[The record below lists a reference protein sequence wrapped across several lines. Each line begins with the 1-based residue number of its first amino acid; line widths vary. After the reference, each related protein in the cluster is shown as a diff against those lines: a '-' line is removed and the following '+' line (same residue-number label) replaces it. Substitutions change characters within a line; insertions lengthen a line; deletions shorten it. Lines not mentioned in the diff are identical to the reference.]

1 MARLNVIGGAA
12 VAISAA
18 LLVLPRI
25 FPICTGLG
33 AGGKPMVCHY
43 TFQAEFII
51 GLLALIV
58 SASLFVLRTAEA
70 RQWSGFLLV
79 LLGISVLVLP
89 QAWAIGLCPHA
100 SGACH
105 KTAFFINIG
114 GSLLALTGGWAAWQA
129 YRQQKNLAGRPDNA
143 DSDLEKSAAP

>member
-1 MARLNVIGGAA
+1 MARSNVAAGAA

-58 SASLFVLRTAEA
+58 SASLFILRTDEA
-70 RQWSGFLLV
+70 RQWRGFLLI
-79 LLGISVLVLP
+79 LLGLSVVVLP
-89 QAWAIGLCPHA
+89 QPWALGLCPHA

-114 GSLLALTGGWAAWQA
+114 GLLLALTGGWAAWQA
-129 YRQQKNLAGRPDNA
+129 YRQQKNLAGSQDNVV
-143 DSDLEKSAAP
+143 SDLEKSAAP

>member
-1 MARLNVIGGAA
+1 MAQSNVIAGAA
-12 VAISAA
+12 VAISAV
-18 LLVLPRI
+18 LLVLPGI

-58 SASLFVLRTAEA
+58 SGSLFVLRTAEA
-70 RQWSGFLLV
+70 RQWSGFLLI

-129 YRQQKNLAGRPDNA
+129 YKQQKRTAEA
-143 DSDLEKSAAP
+143 VSDLEKSVTL

>member
-1 MARLNVIGGAA
+1 MARSNVAAGAA

-51 GLLALIV
+51 GFI
-58 SASLFVLRTAEA
+58 LRTDEA
-70 RQWSGFLLV
+70 RQWSGFLLI
-79 LLGISVLVLP
+79 LLGLSVVVLP
-89 QAWAIGLCPHA
+89 QPWALGLCPHA

-114 GSLLALTGGWAAWQA
+114 GLLLALTGGWAAWQA
-129 YRQQKNLAGRPDNA
+129 YRQQKNLAGSQDNVV
-143 DSDLEKSAAP
+143 SDLEKSAAP